1 MKTATF
7 EVVALEGEAFDPVKF
22 AVQAAALGMVYDA
35 ASNTVSLSVDDEA
48 LGECKH
54 CGSEFFDVAEQSYH
68 EHAECIG
75 GLDRFSE
82 TE

>member
-7 EVVALEGEAFDPVKF
+7 EVVALEGQAIDPVAF
-22 AVQAAALGMVYDA
+22 AAQAAALGMVYDEK
-35 ASNTVSLSVDDEA
+35 SNTLSFSVEEPA
-48 LGECKH
+48 LGECAH
-54 CGSEFFDVAEQSYH
+54 CGSEFFDAAEQSYH
-68 EHAECIG
+68 EHAECVG